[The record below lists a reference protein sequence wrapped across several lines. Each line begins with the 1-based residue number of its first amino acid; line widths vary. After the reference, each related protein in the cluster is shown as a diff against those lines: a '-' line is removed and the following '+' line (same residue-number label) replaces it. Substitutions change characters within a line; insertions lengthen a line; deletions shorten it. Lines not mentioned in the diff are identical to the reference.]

1 MLKKIMS
8 KSLLEK
14 LEKESSLKTLEC
26 KICLENDILENLI
39 APCLCE
45 GTIKYVHST
54 CLRDWINVKRSE
66 ELYHESY
73 VCEICHY
80 NIKIILKKKNSVL
93 QTIYILIK
101 NIFTTRNYCYSTVM
115 HFFMVMFVI
124 KRLKQLFEDF
134 VLFFYKRQYF
144 RFFHNLV
151 ILLSI
156 ILIIKD
162 ICLYYKSNFIIARG
176 LEYHFANKS
185 DDQYSQRVS
194 HI

>member
-1 MLKKIMS
+1 MLKNNSAKYS
-8 KSLLEK
+8 LEK
-14 LEKESSLKTLEC
+14 IVNNCNFEC
-26 KICLENDILENLI
+26 RICLENDSLSNLI
-39 APCLCE
+39 SPCLCE
-45 GTIKYVHST
+45 GSIKYVHTT
-54 CLRDWINVKRSE
+54 CLKDWINVKRSE

-73 VCEICHY
+73 KCEICHY
-80 NIKIILKKKNSVL
+80 DIKITMKNKNSVL
-93 QTIYILIK
+93 QTIFILIK

-134 VLFFYKRQYF
+134 SYFFYNRQYF
-144 RFFHNLV
+144 RFFHNLL

-176 LEYHFANKS
+176 LEYHFCNKN
-185 DDQYSQRVS
+185 DRRLSQ
-194 HI
+194 I